1 MGGGIEKRIYP
12 DVRIQERGIGA
23 RIGGVLFVIIG
34 LGVMVGIGIPSF
46 FDEPSCGPLMF
57 VLVPL
62 VFIYAGLYTAGL
74 DLREWVLAL
83 VNRRTWQG
91 VQVTADGEILDRTV
105 KKRTDSYGNT
115 TYTYLVT
122 FRFDSA
128 EGPVTLQARVEKW
141 HYDRLSKGDPI
152 MVRYALEDPRLA
164 LFEWEW
170 KN

>member
-1 MGGGIEKRIYP
+1 MDGAIDKRIYP
-12 DVRIQERGIGA
+12 DVRIQEKGVGA
-23 RIGGVLFVIIG
+23 RIGGVLFVFIG
-34 LGVMVGIGIPSF
+34 LGVMLGIGIPSF
-46 FDEPSCGPLMF
+46 MQEPSFGPLMF
-57 VLVPL
+57 ILVPL
-62 VFIYAGLYTAGL
+62 VFIYAGLHTAGL

-83 VNRRTWQG
+83 IHRRTWQG

-128 EGPVTLQARVEKW
+128 EGPVTLRARVEKRR
-141 HYDRLSKGDPI
+141 YDRLSKGDPVT
-152 MVRYALEDPRLA
+152 VRYALEDPRLA

-170 KN
+170 EE